1 MFEETL
7 EFEQIIITC
16 YERQK
21 TITLQQ
27 RLKGPSVNYYKNNHI
42 MFELY
47 GTSCE
52 L

>member
-16 YERQK
+16 YGRQK

-27 RLKGPSVNYYKNNHI
+27 KAQRPK
-42 MFELY
+42 
-47 GTSCE
+47 CE
-52 L
+52 LLQK